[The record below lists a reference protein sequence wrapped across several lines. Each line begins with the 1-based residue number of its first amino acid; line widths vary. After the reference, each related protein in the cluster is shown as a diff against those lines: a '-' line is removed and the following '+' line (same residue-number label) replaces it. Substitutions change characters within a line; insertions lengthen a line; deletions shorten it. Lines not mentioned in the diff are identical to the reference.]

1 MASIKDGRAL
11 RQQNIYDLNRERLI
25 NTAVH
30 VINEVGDIRE
40 VTLTQI
46 AKEAGVSPATAY
58 NHFPERMEDVY
69 SAIVHSKMDVAAN
82 MGATIANKSLSPIE
96 KIKQIPVTYA
106 ENLVSLGYTGKVL
119 ITQMFNLIKVDK
131 WLDQDPVQAISALL
145 SSTDQYRDQAD
156 VIALNI
162 ATAFR
167 GAMFEYALNIGDQV
181 LFNRYTEEYF
191 LKTSEKLVENILKQ
205 YLFSCKPYK
214 KNGISL

>member
-82 MGATIANKSLSPIE
+82 MGATLSDSSLSPIE
-96 KIKQIPVTYA
+96 KLKKIPLTYA
-106 ENLVSLGYTGKVL
+106 ENLVSLGYAGKVIL
-119 ITQMFNLIKVDK
+119 IQQFNLIKVDK

-145 SSTDQYRDQAD
+145 SSTDEYRDQSD
-156 VIALNI
+156 LIALNI

-167 GAMFEYALNIGDQV
+167 GAMYEYALNIGDHP
-181 LFNRYTEEYF
+181 LFSRYTEEYF
-191 LKTSEKLVENILKQ
+191 LQTSEKLVENILKQ
-205 YLFSCKPYK
+205 Y
-214 KNGISL
+214 

>member
-82 MGATIANKSLSPIE
+82 MGATLSDSSLSPIE
-96 KIKQIPVTYA
+96 KLKKIPLTYA
-106 ENLVSLGYTGKVL
+106 ENLVSLGYAGKVIL
-119 ITQMFNLIKVDK
+119 IQQFNLIKVDK

-145 SSTDQYRDQAD
+145 SSTDEYKDQSD
-156 VIALNI
+156 LIALNI

-167 GAMFEYALNIGDQV
+167 GAMYEYALNIGDHA
-181 LFNRYTEEYF
+181 LFSRYTEEYF
-191 LKTSEKLVENILKQ
+191 LQTSEKLVENILKQ
-205 YLFSCKPYK
+205 YELS
-214 KNGISL
+214 S

>member
-1 MASIKDGRAL
+1 MTSIQDGRAL
-11 RQQNIYDLNRERLI
+11 RQQNIYDLNREKLI
-25 NTAVH
+25 NTAVQ
-30 VINEVGDIRE
+30 VINEIGDIRE

-82 MGATIANKSLSPIE
+82 MGATLSNSSLSPIE
-96 KIKQIPVTYA
+96 KLKKIPLTYA
-106 ENLVSLGYTGKVL
+106 ENLVSLGYAGKVIL
-119 ITQMFNLIKVDK
+119 IQQFNLIKVDK

-145 SSTDQYRDQAD
+145 SSTDEYRDQSD

-167 GAMFEYALNIGDQV
+167 GAMYEYALNIGDHP
-181 LFNRYTEEYF
+181 LFSRYTEEYF
-191 LKTSEKLVENILKQ
+191 LQTSEKLVENILKQ
-205 YLFSCKPYK
+205 YELS
-214 KNGISL
+214 S

>member
-82 MGATIANKSLSPIE
+82 MGATLSDSSLSPIE
-96 KIKQIPVTYA
+96 KLKKIPLTYA
-106 ENLVSLGYTGKVL
+106 ENLVSLGYAGKVIL
-119 ITQMFNLIKVDK
+119 IQQFNLIKVDK

-145 SSTDQYRDQAD
+145 SSTDEYRDQSD

-167 GAMFEYALNIGDQV
+167 GAMYEYALNIGDHA
-181 LFNRYTEEYF
+181 LFRRYTEEYF
-191 LKTSEKLVENILKQ
+191 LQTSEKLVENILKQ
-205 YLFSCKPYK
+205 YELS
-214 KNGISL
+214 N

>member
-82 MGATIANKSLSPIE
+82 MGATLTDSSLSPIE
-96 KIKQIPVTYA
+96 KLKKIPLTYA
-106 ENLVSLGYTGKVL
+106 ENLVSLGYAGKVL
-119 ITQMFNLIKVDK
+119 LIQQFNLIKVDK

-145 SSTDQYRDQAD
+145 SSTDEYRDQSD

-167 GAMFEYALNIGDQV
+167 GAMYEYALNIGDHP
-181 LFNRYTEEYF
+181 LFRRYTEEYF
-191 LKTSEKLVENILKQ
+191 LQTSEKLVENILKQ
-205 YLFSCKPYK
+205 Y
-214 KNGISL
+214 

>member
-1 MASIKDGRAL
+1 MTSLRDGRAL

-25 NTAVH
+25 NTAVQ

-69 SAIVHSKMDVAAN
+69 SAIVHSKMDVAVN
-82 MGATIANKSLSPIE
+82 MGATILDESLSPIE

-106 ENLVSLGYTGKVL
+106 ENLISLGYTGKVL

-145 SSTDQYRDQAD
+145 NTTDEYKDQAD
-156 VIALNI
+156 EIALNI

-181 LFNRYTEEYF
+181 LFNRYTDEYF
-191 LKTSEKLVENILKQ
+191 LKTSEKLVDNILKQ
-205 YLFSCKPYK
+205 Y
-214 KNGISL
+214 